1 MSYSILTTKYVKI
14 ADTNHQIKLVA
25 ANNIQNSIEVKVFG
39 LILNVG
45 KSVNCYRLGLA
56 LGLINPYSIQTRKQK
71 FLNSMSK
78 QWNIVKTNPNSNQAY
93 LSLI

>member
-25 ANNIQNSIEVKVFG
+25 ANNIQNSTEVKVFG
-39 LILNVG
+39 LILNVR

-56 LGLINPYSIQTRKQK
+56 LGLINPYSMCI
-71 FLNSMSK
+71 
-78 QWNIVKTNPNSNQAY
+78 W
-93 LSLI
+93 LSLNKVGQNMVGQNTVFGKKGLF